1 MNIPSNRNF
10 GLVFAIFFIILS
22 SYFYI
27 NFKLI
32 LTTKIFLILS
42 IIFFCLGWLNSKILY
57 PLNFI
62 WTKFGILLG
71 RIMSPII
78 MGLIFFFIVTPIG
91 IFMRLLKKD
100 ILNLKFNSKKTYWI
114 KKENLKSKM
123 KNQF

>member
-71 RIMSPII
+71 RMMSPII

-100 ILNLKFNSKKTYWI
+100 ILNLKFNNKKTYWI
-114 KKENLKSKM
+114 KKEDLKSKM

>member
-1 MNIPSNRNF
+1 
-10 GLVFAIFFIILS
+10 
-22 SYFYI
+22 
-27 NFKLI
+27 
-32 LTTKIFLILS
+32 
-42 IIFFCLGWLNSKILY
+42 
-57 PLNFI
+57 
-62 WTKFGILLG
+62 
-71 RIMSPII
+71 

>member
-78 MGLIFFFIVTPIG
+78 MGLIFFFIVTPIS

-100 ILNLKFNSKKTYWI
+100 ILNLKFNNKKTYWI
-114 KKENLKSKM
+114 KKEDLKSKM